1 MNKLSIIFAIFF
13 LVGCNP
19 IPFHRTC
26 NVPQFDSKENVLEV
40 SYFDTTGYFEDYCPN
55 GVPEKFT
62 YRINNHASIGVRIR
76 NNWIDLMP
84 IENGVP
90 FKLNGTGIR
99 TLNFEGYTQAV
110 RIDALANNTLVL
122 TLPNSELI
130 KIGYKFVE
138 CTCVSYDAI

>member
-1 MNKLSIIFAIFF
+1 MTKLIIISAVFL

-26 NVPQFDSKENVLEV
+26 DVPQFDSKENILEI
-40 SYFDTTGYFEDYCPN
+40 SYFNTTGYFEGYCPG

-62 YRINNHASIGVRIR
+62 YSVNDNAHIGVRIR
-76 NNWIDLMP
+76 GSWIDLMP

-90 FKLNGTGIR
+90 FKLKGTGVR
-99 TLNFEGYTQAV
+99 SLDFEGYTQSV
-110 RIDALANNTLVL
+110 RIDGLVNNTLVL
-122 TLPNSELI
+122 ILPNSELI
-130 KIGYKFVE
+130 NMGYNSVE